1 MPLMFISPIDA
12 FPLPT
17 SVYQPLS
24 PERIHDL
31 LPQLTSSPPL
41 PTSTLSP
48 SPSSSPC
55 QPHLNPIAREF
66 VPGRAWNGGQ
76 DESSMTP
83 SFAEALRGKPP
94 PIWPIKPSRQQAD
107 STGGKLCVGSS
118 LGGCLTTSS
127 LAAVQRSDEEEGES
141 VPSFKE
147 AFTEA
152 LLTAQVST
160 HRGE

>member
-1 MPLMFISPIDA
+1 MSIFPTDA

-41 PTSTLSP
+41 PTSTP
-48 SPSSSPC
+48 SPPS

-66 VPGRAWNGGQ
+66 VPGQAWNGGEE
-76 DESSMTP
+76 ESLAAP

-94 PIWPIKPSRQQAD
+94 PIWPIKPRQQTD
-107 STGGKLCVGSS
+107 GEGGKLCVW
-118 LGGCLTTSS
+118 L
-127 LAAVQRSDEEEGES
+127 
-141 VPSFKE
+141 P
-147 AFTEA
+147 
-152 LLTAQVST
+152 
-160 HRGE
+160 